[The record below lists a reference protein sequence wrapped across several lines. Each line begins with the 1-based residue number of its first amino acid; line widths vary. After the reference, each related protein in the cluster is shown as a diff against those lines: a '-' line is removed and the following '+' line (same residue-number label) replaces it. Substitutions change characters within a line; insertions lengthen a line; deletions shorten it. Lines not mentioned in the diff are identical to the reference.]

1 MSTQQSY
8 QDTNTL
14 AILPED
20 VPVTMPDLPLKLVV
34 NTPDQFKALGD
45 PLRRRILAIIQYQ
58 PATAKQ
64 IADRLKVPPGT
75 VGHHLQVLEAAGLV
89 QIVARR
95 LVRGVV
101 AKYYTR
107 AARIFCYEMS
117 REITGSQ
124 SVAVEMLTQVRDELA
139 DAIATDAESEITTSV
154 PRARLSP
161 EPMLI
166 TSPTTSFGSQC
177 STQSSA
183 RQVSSTCRKSRAAD
197 PSPCTRKG
205 SSRRQLV
212 MNRGI
217 TFSRCCRGP

>member
-117 REITGSQ
+117 REITGNQ

-161 EPMLI
+161 ERFEMYKQKVDELI
-166 TSPTTSFGSQC
+166 EAFLSEP
-177 STQSSA
+177 
-183 RQVSSTCRKSRAAD
+183 AD
-197 PSPCTRKG
+197 PDGEIYTLSVALFKAPAYVQNKR
-205 SSRRQLV
+205 
-212 MNRGI
+212 
-217 TFSRCCRGP
+217 